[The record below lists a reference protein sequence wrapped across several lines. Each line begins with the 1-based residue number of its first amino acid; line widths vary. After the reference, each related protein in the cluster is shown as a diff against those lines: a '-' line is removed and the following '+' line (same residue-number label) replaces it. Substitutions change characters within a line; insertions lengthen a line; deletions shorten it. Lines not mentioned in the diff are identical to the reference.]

1 MVKVKWLD
9 TCLIDHI
16 DVVEMQV
23 YLRIGPELVTV
34 HPPLLSMSG
43 TILFRGLLGM
53 ILAMLPEKYWDVI
66 R

>member
-1 MVKVKWLD
+1 MHCPGVFAHWA
-9 TCLIDHI
+9 
-16 DVVEMQV
+16 
-23 YLRIGPELVTV
+23 RIGHGAPPPP
-34 HPPLLSMSG
+34 PPLLSMSG